1 MNKTIWFINFHAAP
15 IEEYYPQKRTIIQAQ
30 YFQKKGYDV
39 KVFCSCHIHNSSIV
53 HKCEGLY
60 KEEVQN
66 GVPFVFVKTLKYG
79 DNNKLRIL
87 SYLTFT
93 HNVRKIAHI
102 FGKPDIIVQT
112 TKIPFDYHILPLAK
126 RIGCKYIIDVTDLW
140 PAEIEE
146 SHLLSKKNPLLK
158 WFYKIE
164 RDMYSQADHVVLSME
179 GCYEYLKDKK
189 WDLGQ
194 GGPIDLRKI
203 HYVNNGI
210 NLNETS
216 QNIINYELKDSDLDD
231 DKTYKV
237 IYVGSIRLANN
248 LEQLVDAAKILID
261 KPTIKFIIY
270 GNGDE
275 RERLVNRCKEE
286 GISNVVFK
294 EKWIES
300 KYVPSVISKAN
311 LNVLNYEPGWAPY
324 GGSMNKMF
332 MAFAVGRPIIC
343 NAGMR
348 FSPIRDHQLGLDKV
362 FKNAEEYA
370 EAILSFYNM
379 TSEQYE
385 AIRLRSLSLA
395 KEFDDD
401 YLNAKFEEY
410 CEL

>member
-15 IEEYYPQKRTIIQAQ
+15 IEEYYPQKRTVIQAQ

-39 KVFCSCHIHNSSIV
+39 KVFCSSHIHNSTIV
-53 HKCEGLY
+53 HECDGLY

-93 HNVRKIAHI
+93 HNVRKIAYI
-102 FGKPDIIVQT
+102 FGKPDVIVQT

-126 RIGCKYIIDVTDLW
+126 KIGCKFIIDVTDLW

-146 SHLLSKKNPLLK
+146 SHLLNKKNPLLK

-179 GCYEYLKDKK
+179 GCYEYIKDKK
-189 WDLGQ
+189 WDLEH

-216 QNIINYELKDSDLDD
+216 QNIINYELLDPDLDND
-231 DKTYKV
+231 STFKV

-248 LEQLVDAAKILID
+248 LDQLVDAAKLLID

-275 RERLVNRCKEE
+275 RERLISRCKDE
-286 GISNVVFK
+286 GIVNVVFK

-348 FSPIRDHQLGLDKV
+348 FSPIRDNQLGVDKI
-362 FKNAEEYA
+362 FKDAGEYA
-370 EAILSFYNM
+370 NAILGFYNM
-379 TSEQYE
+379 TDEEYR
-385 AIRLRSLSLA
+385 AIKERSLSLA
-395 KEFDDD
+395 KEFDND

>member
-1 MNKTIWFINFHAAP
+1 MKKSIWFINFHAAP
-15 IEEYYPQKRTIIQAQ
+15 IEEYYPQKRTVIQAQ
-30 YFQKKGYDV
+30 YFQNKGYDV
-39 KVFCSCHIHNSSIV
+39 KVFCSCHIHNSTIT
-53 HKCEGLY
+53 HKCDGLY
-60 KEEVQN
+60 VEEEQN

-79 DNNKLRIL
+79 DNNKLRLL
-87 SYLTFT
+87 SYLSFTF
-93 HNVRKIAHI
+93 NMKRIAHL

-126 RIGCKYIIDVTDLW
+126 KMGCKYIIDVTDLW

-146 SHLLSKKNPLLK
+146 SRLLNKKNPLLK

-164 RDMYSQADHVVLSME
+164 RYMYSQADHVVISGE
-179 GCYEYLKDKK
+179 GCHEYIKDKK
-189 WDLGQ
+189 WNLEQ

-210 NLNETS
+210 NLNEIEY
-216 QNIINYELKDSDLDD
+216 NIANYKVHDPDLDD
-231 DKTYKV
+231 ERSFKV
-237 IYVGSIRLANN
+237 IYVGSIRHANN
-248 LEQLVDAAKILID
+248 LDQLVEAAKLLID
-261 KPTIKFIIY
+261 KQEIKFIIY

-275 RERLVNRCKEE
+275 REHIISRCKEE
-286 GISNVVFK
+286 GISNVSIK

-300 KYVPSVISKAN
+300 KYVPYVISKAN

-348 FSPIRDHQLGLDKV
+348 FSPIRDNKLGLDKV
-362 FKNAEEYA
+362 FSSSKEYA
-370 EAILSFYNM
+370 DAILSFYNM
-379 TSEQYE
+379 TNEDYE
-385 AIRLRSLSLA
+385 AIRKRALNLA

-401 YLNAKFEEY
+401 YLNQKFAEY

>member
-1 MNKTIWFINFHAAP
+1 
-15 IEEYYPQKRTIIQAQ
+15 
-30 YFQKKGYDV
+30 
-39 KVFCSCHIHNSSIV
+39 
-53 HKCEGLY
+53 
-60 KEEVQN
+60 
-66 GVPFVFVKTLKYG
+66 
-79 DNNKLRIL
+79 
-87 SYLTFT
+87 
-93 HNVRKIAHI
+93 
-102 FGKPDIIVQT
+102 
-112 TKIPFDYHILPLAK
+112 
-126 RIGCKYIIDVTDLW
+126 
-140 PAEIEE
+140 
-146 SHLLSKKNPLLK
+146 
-158 WFYKIE
+158 
-164 RDMYSQADHVVLSME
+164 MYSQADHVVLSME